1 MRTSGGVVLAV
12 EWLRLWSQARMI
24 VLAPIAF
31 GAAGCSA
38 DPARF
43 NDDSFRGQPEATGV
57 ITTRPAPGR
66 AASGSWSWDGGTA
79 VTVARGDTVD
89 TIARRRHVPAS
100 VIIQANNLG
109 SSGTIQP
116 GQRLVIPR
124 YSPAPVSVAPEAPLA
139 GAARLVPPGSIP
151 ANGSANG
158 NAGVAAGGAAPIG
171 APEDTRIKIS
181 RHSVKS
187 PAAVAKAN
195 NIPAQARVS
204 GGHEIVQPLKAANAR
219 QPGRPA
225 PEQHPAAPAAPKL
238 AVVAPAE
245 KPAGADPVKATDAA
259 PSFHWPVRGQVI
271 SGFGPK
277 ADGQRNNGI
286 DIAVP
291 ENTPIKAA
299 DDGVV
304 IYSGNELKSFGNLLL
319 VRHSNN
325 YITAY
330 AHAKELRVKR
340 GDAIKS
346 GEIIGMSGQTGDTG
360 TPEIHFEVRKGS
372 TPVDP
377 MPLLH
382 GA

>member
-1 MRTSGGVVLAV
+1 VA
-12 EWLRLWSQARMI
+12 

-31 GAAGCSA
+31 SAVGCSA
-38 DPARF
+38 DPDRF
-43 NDDSFRGQPEATGV
+43 SGDSPRGQSEATGAV
-57 ITTRPAPGR
+57 APRSSPRSTPWR
-66 AASGSWSWDGGTA
+66 AAGGTWGWDGGTA
-79 VTVARGDTVD
+79 ITVARGDTVD
-89 TIARRRHVPAS
+89 GIAHRHHVPAS
-100 VIIQANNLG
+100 AIIQANNLKV
-109 SSGTIQP
+109 SNAIRP

-124 YSPAPVSVAPEAPLA
+124 YSPSQIPVAPEVPVASATRPVPPNPIPTNDSGGIA
-139 GAARLVPPGSIP
+139 TGAAMH
-151 ANGSANG
+151 
-158 NAGVAAGGAAPIG
+158 GGT
-171 APEDTRIKIS
+171 PEDPAVKKIS
-181 RHSVKS
+181 QPAVKS
-187 PAAVAKAN
+187 PIAVAKAN
-195 NIPAQARVS
+195 NIRTQGAVA
-204 GGHEIVQPLKAANAR
+204 GGRNIVQPPRAANAE

-225 PEQHPAAPAAPKL
+225 PEQHAGTPSGRKL

-245 KPAGADPVKATDAA
+245 KPAGVDPVKGTDAE

-271 SGFGPK
+271 AGFGSK
-277 ADGQRNNGI
+277 ADGERNNGI

-330 AHAKELRVKR
+330 ARAKELRVKR
-340 GDAIKS
+340 GDTIKS
-346 GEIIGMSGQTGDTG
+346 GDIIGMSGRTGNIDT
-360 TPEIHFEVRKGS
+360 PQIHFEIRKGS

-377 MPLLH
+377 MQLLH

>member
-1 MRTSGGVVLAV
+1 VVLTIG
-12 EWLRLWSQARMI
+12 WLSLWSQARVI

-31 GAAGCSA
+31 AVVGCSA
-38 DPARF
+38 ESARF
-43 NDDSFRGQPEATGV
+43 GDDSFRGQPEATG
-57 ITTRPAPGR
+57 TLATRAAPGR
-66 AASGSWSWDGGTA
+66 AASGTWSWDGGTA

-89 TIARRRHVPAS
+89 TIGRRQHVPAS

-109 SSGTIQP
+109 SSSTIRP
-116 GQRLVIPR
+116 GQHLVIPR
-124 YSPAPVSVAPEAPLA
+124 YSPSPIAVAPQAPLA

-151 ANGSANG
+151 ANDGANR
-158 NAGVAAGGAAPIG
+158 NEGVAVGAAAASG
-171 APEDTRIKIS
+171 GPEDRPIKIS
-181 RHSVKS
+181 RPTVKS
-187 PAAVAKAN
+187 PLVVAKAN
-195 NIPAQARVS
+195 TTPPQAKVS
-204 GGHEIVQPLKAANAR
+204 GGHGIVQPLKVANAR
-219 QPGRPA
+219 QPGKPA
-225 PEQHPAAPAAPKL
+225 PERRPAAPAAPKL
-238 AVVAPAE
+238 AVMPPAE
-245 KPAGADPVKATDAA
+245 KPIGADPVKATEAA
-259 PSFHWPVRGQVI
+259 PSFRWPVRGQVI
-271 SGFGPK
+271 AGYGPK

-319 VRHSNN
+319 VRHSSN

-340 GDAIKS
+340 GDTIKS
-346 GEIIGMSGQTGDTG
+346 GEIIGLSGQSGNTA
-360 TPEIHFEVRKGS
+360 TPEIHFEIRKGS

-377 MPLLH
+377 MQFLH

>member
-1 MRTSGGVVLAV
+1 VVLAIRG
-12 EWLRLWSQARMI
+12 LSLWSQARVI

-31 GAAGCSA
+31 AAVGCSA

-43 NDDSFRGQPEATGV
+43 NDGSYRGQPEATG
-57 ITTRPAPGR
+57 TLGR
-66 AASGSWSWDGGTA
+66 A
-79 VTVARGDTVD
+79 
-89 TIARRRHVPAS
+89 PF
-100 VIIQANNLG
+100 
-109 SSGTIQP
+109 
-116 GQRLVIPR
+116 
-124 YSPAPVSVAPEAPLA
+124 A

-151 ANGSANG
+151 ANDSANRSE
-158 NAGVAAGGAAPIG
+158 GVAAGGVAHGG
-171 APEDTRIKIS
+171 ASEDTPIKIS
-181 RHSVKS
+181 RPTVKS
-187 PAAVAKAN
+187 PVAVVKTGTS
-195 NIPAQARVS
+195 PAQAKVA
-204 GGHEIVQPLKAANAR
+204 GGHGIVQPRKVANVR
-219 QPGRPA
+219 QPAKPA
-225 PEQHPAAPAAPKL
+225 PEQHPATLAAPKL

-245 KPAGADPVKATDAA
+245 KPAGLDPVKATEAA

-271 SGFGPK
+271 AGYGPK

-340 GDAIKS
+340 GDTIKS
-346 GEIIGMSGQTGDTG
+346 GEIIGMSGQSGNTS
-360 TPEIHFEVRKGS
+360 TPEIHFEIRKGS

-377 MPLLH
+377 MQFLH

>member
-1 MRTSGGVVLAV
+1 
-12 EWLRLWSQARMI
+12 LWSQARVI

-31 GAAGCSA
+31 AAVGCSA

-43 NDDSFRGQPEATGV
+43 NDGSFRRQPDATG
-57 ITTRPAPGR
+57 TLAAR
-66 AASGSWSWDGGTA
+66 AAPERA
-79 VTVARGDTVD
+79 
-89 TIARRRHVPAS
+89 
-100 VIIQANNLG
+100 
-109 SSGTIQP
+109 
-116 GQRLVIPR
+116 
-124 YSPAPVSVAPEAPLA
+124 APPA
-139 GAARLVPPGSIP
+139 GAVRLVPPGSIP
-151 ANGSANG
+151 ANDGANR
-158 NAGVAAGGAAPIG
+158 NAGVAAGGVAYGG
-171 APEDTRIKIS
+171 APEDPPIKIS
-181 RHSVKS
+181 RPTVKS
-187 PAAVAKAN
+187 PVAVARADT
-195 NIPAQARVS
+195 IPAQAKAS
-204 GGHEIVQPLKAANAR
+204 GGHEIVQPKVANAR
-219 QPGRPA
+219 QPGKPA
-225 PEQHPAAPAAPKL
+225 PEQHPAAPAVPKP

-245 KPAGADPVKATDAA
+245 KPVGVDPVKATEAA

-271 SGFGPK
+271 AGFGPK

-340 GDAIKS
+340 GDTIKS
-346 GEIIGMSGQTGDTG
+346 GEIIGMSGQSGNTD
-360 TPEIHFEVRKGS
+360 TPEIHFEIRKGS
-372 TPVDP
+372 TPIDP
-377 MPLLH
+377 VPLLH

>member
-1 MRTSGGVVLAV
+1 MVLTIG
-12 EWLRLWSQARMI
+12 WLRLWSQARVI
-24 VLAPIAF
+24 ALAPVAF
-31 GAAGCSA
+31 AAAGCSA

-57 ITTRPAPGR
+57 VTPQSASGR
-66 AASGSWSWDGGTA
+66 AAGGSWSQDGGTA

-89 TIARRRHVPAS
+89 SIARRHHVPAS
-100 VIIQANNLG
+100 AIIQANNLG
-109 SSGTIQP
+109 ASGAIQP
-116 GQRLVIPR
+116 GRYLVIPR
-124 YSPAPVSVAPEAPLA
+124 YSPAAISVAPQAPLA
-139 GAARLVPPGSIP
+139 GAARLVPPESIP
-151 ANGSANG
+151 TNDRANRNE
-158 NAGVAAGGAAPIG
+158 GVATGGVAYGGAPQD
-171 APEDTRIKIS
+171 PPVRMS
-181 RHSVKS
+181 RPTVKS
-187 PAAVAKAN
+187 PVEVAKAG
-195 NIPAQARVS
+195 NIPAQPKVS
-204 GGHEIVQPLKAANAR
+204 GGREIVKPPKVAIAR
-219 QPGRPA
+219 QPAKPA
-225 PEQHPAAPAAPKL
+225 PEPHPAAPAPPKL
-238 AVVAPAE
+238 AEPVPAE
-245 KPAGADPVKATDAA
+245 KPVGVDPVKGADAA
-259 PSFHWPVRGQVI
+259 PSFHWPLRGPI
-271 SGFGPK
+271 LAGFGLK

-340 GDAIKS
+340 GDTIKS
-346 GEIIGMSGQTGDTG
+346 GQIIGLSGQSGDTAR
-360 TPEIHFEVRKGS
+360 PEIHFEIRKGS

>member
-1 MRTSGGVVLAV
+1 VVLAIGG
-12 EWLRLWSQARMI
+12 LSLWSQARVI

-31 GAAGCSA
+31 AVVGCSA
-38 DPARF
+38 EPARF
-43 NDDSFRGQPEATGV
+43 NDGSYRGQPEATG
-57 ITTRPAPGR
+57 TLGR
-66 AASGSWSWDGGTA
+66 
-79 VTVARGDTVD
+79 
-89 TIARRRHVPAS
+89 
-100 VIIQANNLG
+100 
-109 SSGTIQP
+109 
-116 GQRLVIPR
+116 
-124 YSPAPVSVAPEAPLA
+124 APLA

-151 ANGSANG
+151 ANDSANP
-158 NAGVAAGGAAPIG
+158 AGGVTSGG
-171 APEDTRIKIS
+171 APEDRPIKIS
-181 RHSVKS
+181 RPAVKS
-187 PAAVAKAN
+187 PVAVAKAST
-195 NIPAQARVS
+195 IPAHAKVA
-204 GGHEIVQPLKAANAR
+204 GGHGIVQPLKVANVR
-219 QPGRPA
+219 QPAKPA
-225 PEQHPAAPAAPKL
+225 PEQHPAVSAAPKP

-245 KPAGADPVKATDAA
+245 KPVGVDPVKAAEAA
-259 PSFHWPVRGQVI
+259 PSFHWPARGQVI
-271 SGFGPK
+271 AGYGPK

-340 GDAIKS
+340 GDTIKS
-346 GEIIGMSGQTGDTG
+346 GEIIGMSGQSGNTA
-360 TPEIHFEVRKGS
+360 TPEIHFEIRKGS

-377 MPLLH
+377 MQFLH